1 MTETFNLL
9 DIRPLDADSY
19 KFSHWLQYPPET
31 RYVQSYIES
40 RGGKFDRTVFFGLQM
55 WLKMYADKPF
65 TKRDVKIAKIFCKV
79 HGVPFN
85 EEGFMYIVEKHGGY
99 WPVRIKAVPEGT
111 VLPTSNALVVVE
123 NTDPEAAWVTSF
135 IETSIHRAVWYPTT
149 VATISWRIKQII
161 REYMEK
167 TASEE
172 AMAGLP
178 FMLHDFGARGVS
190 SLESAAIGGAAH
202 LVNFMGSD
210 TVSGILHAMQF
221 YGKSN
226 VNDVDWDDEESIEKF
241 FTENMAA
248 FSIPAAEHSSITTW
262 LKEGEADAYRNM
274 LKQFGGK
281 YPNIA
286 VVSDSYDIFN
296 AVENIW
302 GDELKEEVIKCGSML
317 VVRPDSGDPAEV
329 VLKVALLLEK
339 AFGSTINEKGY
350 KVLNH
355 VRIIQGDGIEEESIV
370 EILEALTTYKFSAEN
385 VFYGMGGGL
394 LQQCD
399 RDWLEFAMKA
409 SAAEVEHN
417 WRDVFKDPVTSKA
430 KHSKKGRLE
439 LYRDLRTGEF
449 ITGREAH
456 GADAKYELM
465 LETVWED
472 GKLLRDHTFDE
483 VRANSEKVLA
493 V

>member
-1 MTETFNLL
+1 MNLL
-9 DIRPLDADSY
+9 DIRTLDVDSY

-40 RGGKFDRTVFFGLQM
+40 RGGRFDRTVFFGLQM

-65 TKRDVKIAKIFCKV
+65 TKRDVMIAKVFCKV

-85 EEGFMYIVEKHGGY
+85 EAGFMHIVDKHNGY

-111 VLPTSNALVVVE
+111 VLPTSNALVLVE
-123 NTDPEAAWVTSF
+123 NTDPEVPWATSF

-149 VATISWRIKQII
+149 VCTISWRIKQII
-161 REYMEK
+161 REYMDK
-167 TASEE
+167 TANAES
-172 AMAGLP
+172 MAGLQ

-210 TVSGILHAMQF
+210 TISGNLHAMQF
-221 YGKSN
+221 YGKTK
-226 VNDVDWDDEESIEKF
+226 VKDVDWDDEASVEKF

-248 FSIPAAEHSSITTW
+248 FSIPAAEHSSITSW
-262 LKEGEADAYRNM
+262 LKEGELKAYRNM

-281 YPNIA
+281 YPIIA
-286 VVSDSYDIFN
+286 VVSDSYDIFH
-296 AVENIW
+296 AVENLW
-302 GDELKEEVIKCGSML
+302 GGELKDEVIKCGSMI
-317 VVRPDSGDPAEV
+317 VIRPDSGNPAEV
-329 VLKVALLLEK
+329 VLKIALLLDK
-339 AFGSTINEKGY
+339 TYGSTINAKGY

-355 VRIIQGDGIEEESIV
+355 VRIIQGDGIDETSIV
-370 EILEALTTYKFSAEN
+370 EILEALTIYKFSTDN
-385 VFYGMGGGL
+385 VVFGMGGGL

-399 RDWLEFAMKA
+399 RDWLEFAMKT
-409 SAAEVEHN
+409 SAAKVGGE
-417 WRDVFKDPVTSKA
+417 WRDVFKDPITSKA

-439 LYRDLRTGEF
+439 LYRSLETGEF
-449 ITGREAH
+449 DTGREFR
-456 GADAKYELM
+456 GGNYEAM
-465 LETVWED
+465 LELVWEN

-483 VRANSEKVLA
+483 VRANSENALA